1 MSNFAFLAAEFPAV
15 HEAAVEAERELRS
28 GSMATGSGTDLTR
41 TDLTRTDQ
49 DGFDLVVPRCIL
61 PPRAIP
67 GVCS

>member
-15 HEAAVEAERELRS
+15 HEVVVEAERQAPFRVNGGGRVRHGFDQDRS
-28 GSMATGSGTDLTR
+28 
-41 TDLTRTDQ
+41 DQ

-67 GVCS
+67 EVCS